1 MGKEFNPE
9 AIKEKLAEIKEQEE
23 VETFT
28 CSGCLTDTAGLMF
41 QDKLCKSCALEL
53 IAYSRKAQNHID
65 SLRPIYKFD
74 DSLEMKGDRKKFIGN
89 SVVPLVAQKIIEAI
103 NSELNSENRRIA

>member
-65 SLRPIYKFD
+65 SIRPTKIYG
-74 DSLEMKGDRKKFIGN
+74 EMKLKKDPKYI
-89 SVVPLVAQKIIEAI
+89 SVFDGK
-103 NSELNSENRRIA
+103 ELSKRVLRRRIQWIAKI

>member
-65 SLRPIYKFD
+65 SLRPIYKTVSD
-74 DSLEMKGDRKKFIGN
+74 
-89 SVVPLVAQKIIEAI
+89 VVQLAAVTGVLCGVSAI
-103 NSELNSENRRIA
+103 TI

>member
-41 QDKLCKSCALEL
+41 QDKLCKSCAAANL
-53 IAYSRKAQNHID
+53 
-65 SLRPIYKFD
+65 
-74 DSLEMKGDRKKFIGN
+74 
-89 SVVPLVAQKIIEAI
+89 VLVAVSARALKSPWGVSG
-103 NSELNSENRRIA
+103 N